1 MQDNNKEFDLAV
13 RSLLSDSEERAPRGV
28 WKAVRRELE
37 ASGGAVARNSR
48 PASPFRY
55 ALPAVLALAALSA
68 VFIIPKG
75 GESTPQTISIVENAP
90 EGIVAQALPQQPEES
105 LEIADI
111 PASGAAS
118 AFIEASGKASGE
130 KRLIAGERMDAT
142 QIAEAQPEQA
152 AVSSG
157 DVAAAEEKAA
167 SESKVSAARQQ
178 KTARP
183 SSYRKGYFP
192 MEEADE
198 DYWEEPAER
207 RASIVAVY
215 AKGAIGGNS
224 SDIAFRDRGAMMAPS
239 AGVATTGITELSEST
254 YGVPFTIGLG
264 VRISLFPRVSI
275 GTGVDYSLLTRTFS
289 GKYTRVGDGGI
300 IEKEESGSVFHNL
313 HYIGV
318 PLNIFYE
325 ILSARKVNL
334 YTYAGVEAE
343 FAVANNYTL
352 YGNPDIH
359 YSYPVKKPQ
368 ISTALGLG
376 VEFKLGEHLGLYL
389 DPEVR
394 YYPHCDQ
401 PKNVR
406 TDKPVLINFNAGLRF
421 NF

>member
-28 WKAVRRELE
+28 WKVVRRELE

-48 PASPFRY
+48 PAYAFRY
-55 ALPAVLALAALSA
+55 ALPAVLALAALCA
-68 VFIIPKG
+68 IFIIPKG
-75 GESTPQTISIVENAP
+75 GESKPQAISIVKNAP
-90 EGIVAQALPQQPEES
+90 ESIVAQALPQQEEEGPEV
-105 LEIADI
+105 AKI
-111 PASGAAS
+111 PAAS
-118 AFIEASGKASGE
+118 AASASVDPSANACSE
-130 KRLIAGERMDAT
+130 KNLSSREQQAAA
-142 QIAEAQPEQA
+142 QIDGAQPEQPA
-152 AVSSG
+152 ASSG
-157 DVAAAEEKAA
+157 EVAANEEITA
-167 SESKVSAARQQ
+167 SESKVSAARQP
-178 KTARP
+178 KTART
-183 SSYRKGYFP
+183 SSYRKSYYP
-192 MEEADE
+192 REEADE
-198 DYWEEPAER
+198 EHWEEPAGR

-239 AGVATTGITELSEST
+239 TGVATTGITELSEST

-264 VRISLFPRVSI
+264 VRISLLPRLSI

-289 GKYTRVGDGGI
+289 GKYTQVGAGGN

-343 FAVANNYTL
+343 FAVANNFTL

-368 ISTALGLG
+368 LSTALGLG

>member
-37 ASGGAVARNSR
+37 ASGGTVVRNSR
-48 PASPFRY
+48 PASAFRY
-55 ALPAVLALAALSA
+55 ALPAALALAALSA

-75 GESTPQTISIVENAP
+75 GESKPQTISIVENAP
-90 EGIVAQALPQQPEES
+90 ESIVAQALPQQQES
-105 LEIADI
+105 LDVAQIPTAD
-111 PASGAAS
+111 AAS
-118 AFIEASGKASGE
+118 AIVEGSGKAGGE
-130 KRLIAGERMDAT
+130 KKLIAGERRDAA

-152 AVSSG
+152 EGTSGEVS
-157 DVAAAEEKAA
+157 ANEENAA
-167 SESKVSAARQQ
+167 SESKVSAARKP

-192 MEEADE
+192 REEAE
-198 DYWEEPAER
+198 EEYWEEPAER

-224 SDIAFRDRGAMMAPS
+224 SDIAFRNRGTMMAPT

-264 VRISLFPRVSI
+264 VRISLLPRVSI

-289 GKYTRVGDGGI
+289 GKYTQVGDNGV

-343 FAVANNYTL
+343 FAVANNFTL
-352 YGNPDIH
+352 YGSPDIH